1 MNTLLERIWKGRWMY
16 ALLPLSFLFDSLL
29 NFGFYYL
36 GLAYKDNIA
45 RTYGFIIGQ
54 LLFAV
59 LCGLAFLSAV
69 KHERMNKCAWAG
81 LSAVFLFYCANFAAG
96 LLRHGMNSHWKD
108 YFVHFVCFALPALL
122 AGVFGALSR
131 AEQKLLPLMEA
142 ISFFVLPG
150 GVIYLNGLLFNCNPF
165 GYNRD
170 FGIVDYMGFAYTIMP
185 FLLVHIIQFCDRAP
199 LELPL
204 LKRSAARPQLLRGAM
219 IAIYW
224 VGIIGSG
231 TRGTYV
237 CVAGFCVLLVI
248 SKLIHK
254 DGALR
259 AFVVSAVMA
268 AVLLFNVFVYAP
280 AGMYGVSR
288 MGEFLNGLH
297 QGQLITS
304 TADTV
309 DSQDKLDALVD
320 HDGDQ
325 QVVNREEPTDQPSTP
340 AEPSPSEEPSD
351 SAAPDVPT
359 EPESPEDVAN
369 ENLVIHNRGTLYK
382 LAWKE
387 FLKSPLTGMGLSG
400 YAVKYGYYPHNVIL
414 ELLCEGG
421 VLLGAPILLF
431 VLWAVIRMLILAQHD
446 RSIRYLLL
454 IFLTYAIR
462 YNISGYVW
470 ACNILLCAV
479 GYGLAARVSA
489 SVKRSTPSKEN

>member
-1 MNTLLERIWKGRWMY
+1 MDTLLERIWKGRWMH
-16 ALLPLSFLFDSLL
+16 ALLPLSFLFGSLL
-29 NFGFYYL
+29 NFAFYYL
-36 GLAYKDNIA
+36 GLAYKENVV
-45 RTYGFIIGQ
+45 RTYGFIVGQ

-69 KHERMNKCAWAG
+69 KHERMRKCAWIG
-81 LSAVFLFYCANFAAG
+81 LSAVFFFYCANFAAG

-268 AVLLFNVFVYAP
+268 VVLLFNIFIYAP

-288 MGEFLNGLH
+288 MGEFLNGLK
-297 QGQLITS
+297 QGELVTS
-304 TADTV
+304 SVEAEGT
-309 DSQDKLDALVD
+309 QDKLDDLVKL
-320 HDGDQ
+320 DGDQ
-325 QVVNREEPTDQPSTP
+325 QVVNREEPEDQPSTP
-340 AEPSPSEEPSD
+340 AEP
-351 SAAPDVPT
+351 AAPSSPDSSS
-359 EPESPEDVAN
+359 EPKAPENVSE
-369 ENLVIHNRGTLYK
+369 ENLVIGNRGTLYK

-400 YAVKYGYYPHNVIL
+400 YPVKYGHYPHNVIL

>member
-1 MNTLLERIWKGRWMY
+1 MPTLLDRIWTSRYKH
-16 ALLPLSFLFDSLL
+16 ALLPLSFLFGSLL
-29 NFGFYYL
+29 NFAFYYL
-36 GLAYKDNIA
+36 GLAYKENVV
-45 RTYGFIIGQ
+45 RTYGFIVGQ

-59 LCGLAFLSAV
+59 LCGLAFLSAI
-69 KHERMNKCAWAG
+69 KHERMRKCAWAG
-81 LSAVFLFYCANFAAG
+81 LSAVVLFYCANFAAG

-122 AGVFGALSR
+122 AGVFGALSH
-131 AEQKLLPLMEA
+131 AEQKLLPLMET

-150 GVIYLNGLLFNCNPF
+150 GVIYLNGLLFDCNPF

-170 FGIVDYMGFAYTIMP
+170 FGIVSYMGFAYTIMP

-199 LELPL
+199 LELPV
-204 LKRSAARPQLLRGAM
+204 LKRSVSRPQFLRGAM
-219 IAIYW
+219 IAVYW
-224 VGIIGSG
+224 VDIIGSG

-259 AFVVSAVMA
+259 AFVVSAVMT
-268 AVLLFNVFVYAP
+268 AVLLFNIFIYAP

-288 MGEFLNGLH
+288 MGEFLNGLK
-297 QGQLITS
+297 QGELVTS
-304 TADTV
+304 SVEAEGT
-309 DSQDKLDALVD
+309 QDKLDDLVKL
-320 HDGDQ
+320 DGDQ
-325 QVVNREEPTDQPSTP
+325 QVVNREEPEDQPSTP
-340 AEPSPSEEPSD
+340 VEPATPS
-351 SAAPDVPT
+351 APDGSP
-359 EPESPEDVAN
+359 EPEAPEDVSE
-369 ENLVIHNRGTLYK
+369 ENLVIGNRGTLYK

-400 YAVKYGYYPHNVIL
+400 YPVKYEHYPHNVIL

-421 VLLGAPILLF
+421 VLLGVPILLLI
-431 VLWAVIRMLILAQHD
+431 LWAVIRMLALAQHD
-446 RSIRYLLL
+446 RSVRYLLL

-470 ACNILLCAV
+470 ACNALLCAV
-479 GYGLAARVSA
+479 GYSFSAGAAA
-489 SVKRSTPSKEN
+489 FGKKHGATGENTYA